1 MDHTD
6 PILINQALSFFVKK
20 TRRDLEGER
29 SWIRQPNNLISLV
42 AIVISILGVVYG
54 FYKDWNDGNQRDL
67 QSLLTVV
74 SDITKTEIDFMIAVR
89 PLLQMQ
95 PPVPGVGAVS
105 NPPTPSTPQP
115 ALPPLNNTAVPD
127 PVVPNAIPPVSAPIV
142 NASSMPDAP
151 QSTSAQIAD
160 YGRAFGNRRVALLAE
175 ADRLI
180 NNLGIRAPTSQLLV
194 LATAYAQNADYDKAE
209 GYFRMIVEG
218 TSRAVMQIAGWK
230 SLGILYFNRGPA
242 YYGKA
247 RDAFESGER
256 ISPNSQD
263 LGYINS
269 LLSLYQARA
278 EFELSSPTPQFFLD
292 TTIKA
297 RTLIASVPCAASHA
311 ILGAQ
316 SDDLFQ
322 RGLAAIQT
330 PLDATAQASVLRY
343 RGLKSADT
351 CH

>member
-1 MDHTD
+1 MTAVG
-6 PILINQALSFFVKK
+6 P
-20 TRRDLEGER
+20 
-29 SWIRQPNNLISLV
+29 
-42 AIVISILGVVYG
+42 
-54 FYKDWNDGNQRDL
+54 
-67 QSLLTVV
+67 LLT
-74 SDITKTEIDFMIAVR
+74 KQR
-89 PLLQMQ
+89 
-95 PPVPGVGAVS
+95 PVPGVGAVS

-115 ALPPLNNTAVPD
+115 ALPPLNNTAGPD
-127 PVVPNAIPPVSAPIV
+127 PVVPNAVPPVGAPIV
-142 NASSMPDAP
+142 NANSAPDAP
-151 QSTSAQIAD
+151 QSASAQIAD
-160 YGRAFGNRRVALLAE
+160 YARVFGNRRVALLAE

-180 NNLGIRAPTSQLLV
+180 NSLGIRAPTSQLAV
-194 LATAYAQNADYDKAE
+194 LAAAYAQNADYEKAE
-209 GYFRMIVEG
+209 RYFRMVVEG
-218 TSRAVMQIAGWK
+218 TSPAVMQIAGWK

-278 EFELSSPTPQFFLD
+278 EFELSSPEPQIFLE
-292 TTIKA
+292 TTIKV
-297 RTLIASVPCAASHA
+297 RTLIASVPWPAGHA
-311 ILGAQ
+311 ISGAQ

-322 RGLAAIQT
+322 RGLAAIRT
-330 PLDATAQASVLRY
+330 PLDATAQANVVRY